1 MQRTMKGAR
10 VIQKT
15 SPELAEVSGVVLF
28 GANELGWEPTAT
40 HADLVVHATVDAS
53 TWKLE
58 VIGPLGTWAQY
69 VDQYGDNA
77 SGLASGA
84 YVRVREGCWSLL
96 RVTFATP
103 GGGKVRVFGRTTG
116 Y

>member
-15 SPELAEVSGVVLF
+15 SQELAEAAGVVQF
-28 GANELGWEPTAT
+28 GKDELGWDPTQT
-40 HADLVVHATVDAS
+40 HADLVIHATVSTS

-58 VIGPLGTWAQY
+58 VMGPLGTWAQY
-69 VDQYGDNA
+69 VDEHGNDA
-77 SGLASGA
+77 SGLASGE
-84 YVRVREGCWSLL
+84 YVRVREGCWSLFK
-96 RVTFATP
+96 VTFASP